1 MDQVPEMRELQQN
14 LAKVVSWK
22 DLGLLLDVEYEELQK
37 IEHKYR
43 QDVEDCKKEMLN
55 LWLKRRGKDA
65 TRRNIIEALKSI
77 NEYVVADHYT
87 TLVKQRDASSN
98 SQLNVKES
106 YYTKA
111 IEETKPQP
119 ERSAI
124 VSAHSKTAGTT
135 SSNKGRRRS
144 SALSGRM
151 GGVDD
156 FISKVTISGALLFLV
171 IALIIALGLYFYH
184 GSSDMPSTEALTP
197 ITVENAETYLAEKMK
212 EVTDLYKLAAC
223 LNLKNSKALVDQHL
237 KNSNGRVEHVRIEV
251 MDTWLKSAEH
261 RYWEELIEV
270 LHNCVR
276 NKRLAKAI
284 QDEHVN

>member
-1 MDQVPEMRELQQN
+1 MYICHV
-14 LAKVVSWK
+14 
-22 DLGLLLDVEYEELQK
+22 G
-37 IEHKYR
+37 
-43 QDVEDCKKEMLN
+43 
-55 LWLKRRGKDA
+55 
-65 TRRNIIEALKSI
+65 
-77 NEYVVADHYT
+77 
-87 TLVKQRDASSN
+87 
-98 SQLNVKES
+98 
-106 YYTKA
+106 
-111 IEETKPQP
+111 
-119 ERSAI
+119 
-124 VSAHSKTAGTT
+124 
-135 SSNKGRRRS
+135 
-144 SALSGRM
+144 
-151 GGVDD
+151 
-156 FISKVTISGALLFLV
+156 
-171 IALIIALGLYFYH
+171 
-184 GSSDMPSTEALTP
+184 TEALTP